1 MTFRFRRVLVMA
13 AGLAF
18 AVTFT
23 EAQAPAAPPAPAAP
37 TASAAAPAAASAP
50 GSEFPAGP
58 GRDTFI
64 RVCSSCHAPEQV
76 IGHGQ
81 DASGWADTIN
91 QMIQNGAQG
100 SDQDFGD
107 IVQYL
112 STYVGPMPAKIDVN
126 TVTSLGLQN
135 WLGFTAQQG
144 DAVVAYRTAHGKF
157 TSPADLE
164 KVPNVTPGLINN
176 IKGVLT
182 F

>member
-23 EAQAPAAPPAPAAP
+23 EAQAPAAAPAPATP
-37 TASAAAPAAASAP
+37 PASAATPAAASAP

-64 RVCSSCHAPEQV
+64 RVCSACHAPEQV

-107 IVQYL
+107 IVEYL
-112 STYVGPMPAKIDVN
+112 STYVGPMPAQIDVN
-126 TVTSLGLQN
+126 TVTSLALQN
-135 WLGFTAQQG
+135 WLGFTQQQG

-157 TSPADLE
+157 TSLADLE
-164 KVPNVTPGLINN
+164 KVP
-176 IKGVLT
+176 GVDPSALANFKNALT